1 MPYRLFIVEDHPK
14 MRETYALL
22 ISTVAEFDICAIVS
36 TGAEALAQ
44 IPHLRPDLAIIDIS
58 LPDTNGIELTQQLR
72 ARYPSLC
79 ILVVSGHQAEN
90 FAIHVEKAGADGY
103 VDKHQAYTLL
113 LPTIREVLAGRL
125 KVES

>member
-1 MPYRLFIVEDHPK
+1 VIV
-14 MRETYALL
+14 
-22 ISTVAEFDICAIVS
+22 
-36 TGAEALAQ
+36 
-44 IPHLRPDLAIIDIS
+44 DIS

-103 VDKHQAYTLL
+103 VDKHQAYRLL
-113 LPTIREVLAGRL
+113 IPTISEILEGR
-125 KVES
+125 VRGSG